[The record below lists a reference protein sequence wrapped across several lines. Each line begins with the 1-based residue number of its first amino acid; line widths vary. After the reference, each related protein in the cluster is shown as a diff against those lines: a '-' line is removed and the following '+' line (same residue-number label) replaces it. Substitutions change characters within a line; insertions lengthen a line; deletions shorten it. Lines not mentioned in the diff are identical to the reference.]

1 MSNFLPMTVH
11 HGKNETDSSLVRAFS
26 PWWRV
31 LRIAYLRFS
40 FGGGLFMAAAI
51 AFFSLICLA
60 PLGILLAGGLQILLG
75 PGSDVYLRIQE
86 AVNALGAEAAGRIMP
101 QVDGLL
107 HNPDAYVAS
116 LVSIVAL
123 IWAGRRLFETVERS
137 LTEIWPGKVLRGY
150 FTRKLVTFSMM
161 LVAGLLLAGFML
173 FNALLAAAQSW
184 LQQFPEIPATFL
196 SQARPHFL
204 LAYQFVLS
212 YIAFGL
218 LYKFMP
224 VQHVP
229 TKVALVG
236 AAVAAVLW
244 QAASPLFTYVIGRF
258 HQQGTIYGGLT
269 GVVIFSLWAFLGAQ
283 VLLFGAHFA
292 AAYEHV
298 FVKRREAEEDD
309 TLIGFSQRRAEREW
323 FGSSGATR
331 PKS

>member
-1 MSNFLPMTVH
+1 M
-11 HGKNETDSSLVRAFS
+11 
-26 PWWRV
+26 PW
-31 LRIAYLRFS
+31 
-40 FGGGLFMAAAI
+40 
-51 AFFSLICLA
+51 
-60 PLGILLAGGLQILLG
+60 
-75 PGSDVYLRIQE
+75 
-86 AVNALGAEAAGRIMP
+86 GAEAADHIMP

-107 HNPDAYVAS
+107 HNPDTYVAS
-116 LVSIVAL
+116 LASIGAL

-137 LTEIWPGKVLRGY
+137 LSEIWPGKVLRGY

-184 LQQFPEIPATFL
+184 LQQFLEIPATFL

-212 YIAFGL
+212 CVAFGL
-218 LYKFMP
+218 MYKFMP

-244 QAASPLFTYVIGRF
+244 QAGSPLFTYMIGRF
-258 HQQGTIYGGLT
+258 HRQGTIYGGLT

-298 FVKRREAEEDD
+298 FVKRRRDEEDD